1 MSPEAINDKYTIL
14 TRPVFHLLILCL
26 LASVL
31 VLFFY
36 NLGGWDLWNP
46 DEPRYA
52 QVAREMVVDGNW
64 ILPRL
69 NNRIYPDKP
78 PVFFWLIALSYAVSG
93 EVSSCAARFPSAL
106 AGVLGVLITYLIGRK
121 LKSARA
127 GLISALMLLTSMEYF
142 WLGRRANLDMTL
154 TLFILAALFFFYKGY
169 RDTSPRLYYLSYLF
183 IGLATL
189 TKGPVGFILPLLTVI
204 TYFSVK
210 KDLNAVKKVI
220 FHPGLILFFA
230 LIFAWLIP
238 SVLAGGREYL
248 DEIIFKQVLG
258 RVYESWSHE
267 EPIYYYFLSFPPM
280 LIPWVFFLPSA
291 LLYAFSSRRRSSGE
305 DTLFSAAWF
314 IVVFVFFSFCSG
326 KRTLYLLP
334 LVPACALMVG
344 CLWDRFFDTDGKD
357 AVSGLVRI
365 PCCLLL
371 CLSIAASILLP
382 WFSTFFKSEHQDFS
396 YVGPALVLA
405 VSTIAA
411 LIMFIKKKEVLTLA
425 MIMSIMAF
433 GFLYSVAFVFP
444 ALNGFNSARPF
455 SLRITS
461 LRQDNEPLV
470 SFCHKNDA
478 FMFYTG
484 IGEIREIKSLADLRL
499 LLLDPPKRFLL
510 LMNKEDFEKIAS
522 ALPFRIYP
530 WEEGKVEDDEFI
542 LASNHKRS

>member
-1 MSPEAINDKYTIL
+1 VSPEAINNKYTIL
-14 TRPVFHLLILCL
+14 TRPAFHLLILGL
-26 LASVL
+26 LAA

-52 QVAREMVVDGNW
+52 QVAREMTEGGNW

-69 NNRIYPDKP
+69 NQRIYPDKP

-127 GLISALMLLTSMEYF
+127 GLISALVLLTSMEYF

-154 TLFILAALFFFYKGY
+154 TLFILAALFFFYKGF

-204 TYFSVK
+204 SYLALK

-267 EPIYYYFLSFPPM
+267 EPLYYYFLSFPPM

-291 LLYAFSSRRRSSGE
+291 LLYTFSSRRRSSGE
-305 DTLFSAAWF
+305 DTLFPAVWF
-314 IVVFVFFSFCSG
+314 ITVFVFFSLCSG

-344 CLWDRFFDTDGKD
+344 CLWDRFFDKDGED

-365 PCCLLL
+365 PCYVLL
-371 CLSIAASILLP
+371 CSSIAVSILLP
-382 WFSTFFKSEHQDFS
+382 WFSTFFKSEHQDFN
-396 YVGPALVLA
+396 YFGPALVLA
-405 VSTIAA
+405 ASTTAA

-425 MIMSIMAF
+425 MLMVIMAG
-433 GFLYSVAFVFP
+433 GFVYSVACVFP
-444 ALNGFNSARPF
+444 ALNAFNSAKSF

-461 LRQDNEPLV
+461 LRKDNEPLV
-470 SFCHKNDA
+470 SFCYKNDA
-478 FMFYTG
+478 FIFYTG

-542 LASNHKRS
+542 IASNHERS

>member
-1 MSPEAINDKYTIL
+1 M
-14 TRPVFHLLILCL
+14 
-26 LASVL
+26 
-31 VLFFY
+31 LFFY

-93 EVSSCAARFPSAL
+93 EVSSFSARFPSAL
-106 AGVLGVLITYLIGRK
+106 AGVLGILLTYLIGRK
-121 LKSARA
+121 LKSPRA
-127 GLISALMLLTSMEYF
+127 GFISALVLATTVEYF

-204 TYFSVK
+204 SYLAVK

-238 SVLAGGREYL
+238 SVMVGGRKYL
-248 DEIIFKQVLG
+248 DEIIFNQILG
-258 RVYESWSHE
+258 RVYESWSHK
-267 EPIYYYFLSFPPM
+267 EPFYYYLLSFPS
-280 LIPWVFFLPSA
+280 LVIPWVLFLPSA

-305 DTLFSAAWF
+305 DTLFPAVWF
-314 IVVFVFFSFCSG
+314 IVVFVFFSLCSG

-344 CLWDRFFDTDGKD
+344 CLWDRFFDKDGKD

-365 PCCLLL
+365 PCYLLL
-371 CLSIAASILLP
+371 CSSIAASILLP
-382 WFSTFFKSEHQDFS
+382 WFSTFFKSEHQDFN
-396 YVGPALVLA
+396 YVGPVLVLA
-405 VSTIAA
+405 VSTTAA

-425 MIMSIMAF
+425 MLMAIMAG

-444 ALNGFNSARPF
+444 ALNGFNSAKPF
-455 SLRITS
+455 SLRIKS
-461 LRQDNEPLV
+461 LMKDNELLA

-478 FMFYTG
+478 FIFYTG
-484 IGEIREIKSLADLRL
+484 IGEIREIKTLPDLRL
-499 LLLDPPKRFLL
+499 FLLDPPKRFLL

-542 LASNHKRS
+542 LASNHERS